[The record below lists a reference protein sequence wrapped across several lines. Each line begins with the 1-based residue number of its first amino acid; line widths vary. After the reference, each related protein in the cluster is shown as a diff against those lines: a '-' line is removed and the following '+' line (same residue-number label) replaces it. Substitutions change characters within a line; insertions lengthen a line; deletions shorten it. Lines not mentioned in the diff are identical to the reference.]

1 MSNAKT
7 LHLQFADGEIEV
19 GTLIDALYEQERTIA
34 ILRQHKNDYM
44 EAAEGTRKA
53 LEAENARLERLVSH
67 WQGLAVTN
75 RKVADDALAQ
85 HQRITAAMAA
95 EVETW
100 RSNALMLEQANVGL
114 AQLNGKLRAEL
125 AEVKG
130 REAVGEVQLRTGGG
144 ISLLHVDLTQP
155 LPPGTKLYTA
165 PQPAPAQDVAGLV
178 NALKTIYDEDYQVP
192 HDSTDGEIKEGMKR
206 CVFRIRRIVK
216 DALAAHDKQSGG
228 EE

>member
-85 HQRITAAMAA
+85 LAAIQQAKGEEVEVVGWLGGNGLHAEERMASGAPFPLMTVAQHQRITAAMAA
-95 EVETW
+95 EVERLRKFEAAYNEWQEKTDW
-100 RSNALMLEQANVGL
+100 VQETIKTHELGKHRADVLKDRLARWLERVNQPYDYADVEA
-114 AQLNGKLRAEL
+114 AQQK
-125 AEVKG
+125 
-130 REAVGEVQLRTGGG
+130 
-144 ISLLHVDLTQP
+144 
-155 LPPGTKLYTA
+155 
-165 PQPAPAQDVAGLV
+165 
-178 NALKTIYDEDYQVP
+178 
-192 HDSTDGEIKEGMKR
+192 DGN
-206 CVFRIRRIVK
+206 
-216 DALAAHDKQSGG
+216 
-228 EE
+228 